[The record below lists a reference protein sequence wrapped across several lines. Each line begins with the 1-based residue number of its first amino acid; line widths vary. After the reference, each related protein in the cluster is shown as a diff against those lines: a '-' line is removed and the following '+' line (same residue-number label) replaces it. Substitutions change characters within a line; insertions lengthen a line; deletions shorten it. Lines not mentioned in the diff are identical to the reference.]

1 MNIYFLPIIIV
12 FIVFYGLIKKC
23 NIYDSFLEGCKEGF
37 GIVINIFPSILA
49 IIFASRIIISSGF
62 INFLVNSF
70 FPNFLIFPKEVIPMV
85 IMRPISANASLSLMI
100 DIFSKYGVDSYI
112 GLLASTLQGCTD
124 TSFYIISLYFGSI
137 GIKKIKHCLFLSLI
151 VDLIGVI
158 SSIVLVNIFL
168 V

>member
-1 MNIYFLPIIIV
+1 
-12 FIVFYGLIKKC
+12 
-23 NIYDSFLEGCKEGF
+23 
-37 GIVINIFPSILA
+37 
-49 IIFASRIIISSGF
+49 
-62 INFLVNSF
+62 
-70 FPNFLIFPKEVIPMV
+70 MV

-124 TSFYIISLYFGSI
+124 TTFYIISLYFGSI